1 NTPAI
6 YGLGTAGDRATL
18 TTGQLVWNG
27 ISDCVLRTG
36 RNEPRS
42 LPPGAVITRG
52 AGTGHGTLNIVADE
66 VVFGYP
72 SEARPDT
79 QVTLDR

>member
-1 NTPAI
+1 PVTGQSSLRSLVLNTPAI

-72 SEARPDT
+72 
-79 QVTLDR
+79 